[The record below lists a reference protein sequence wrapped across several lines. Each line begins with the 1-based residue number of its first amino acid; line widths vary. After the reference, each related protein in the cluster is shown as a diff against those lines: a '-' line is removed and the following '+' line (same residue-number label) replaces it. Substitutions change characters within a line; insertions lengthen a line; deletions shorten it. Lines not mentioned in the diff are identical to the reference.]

1 MPAAAA
7 WLGYGIGYVLGAA
20 LATAVLLACPCIA
33 ACRARRGQWR
43 EVWTWRAVALQAR
56 SSSPAA
62 AAAAPA
68 VELPSAKVTSD
79 ATDAGCKAGGGKHD
93 MHSVDLEAVVA
104 PPQQAV
110 L

>member
-1 MPAAAA
+1 
-7 WLGYGIGYVLGAA
+7 
-20 LATAVLLACPCIA
+20 
-33 ACRARRGQWR
+33 
-43 EVWTWRAVALQAR
+43 VWTWRAVALQAR
-56 SSSPAA
+56 SSPPAA

-79 ATDAGCKAGGGKHD
+79 ATDAGCKVGGEHD

-104 PPQQAV
+104 PPQPQQGV